1 MRLHFKELF
10 TVLFIVICFSGFLFQ
25 LQQVSQ
31 SYFRYQTISRLKVN
45 VKDSETYSQIYFC
58 ARYAEVLDRSNYKEY
73 KGLRSVPPIEL
84 VDLIDEMS
92 NLTIRH
98 IFKLTPSINEV
109 ISRCVIRTNIFEIP
123 EVHLNESCNRL
134 INVSKSV
141 NGEHICYAF
150 QINGQQEYSMSA
162 VAASM
167 NYISHVYEIQLSD
180 KLSSVMAVNFIM
192 RTVNVVSP
200 GAIYP
205 LHSKIFAARLEN
217 IKTMKN
223 SKIFL
228 YPETTKIHRLPPPF
242 DTHCSNGVQ
251 SQWCYEQ
258 CLVTNF
264 QKIGRVPWSSFI
276 DEQVDLVMLTIRDFK
291 NKTISNFTEASF
303 RKCFRMCRRKTDCES
318 EFTKTTAVEAFGATH
333 NLTRIAAMVPSEGA
347 VDITSVQ
354 LMPFIDFVVQVGSC
368 FGTWFGLSVFSISP
382 LKVSWKQI
390 FRSDKNPA
398 NPETERQS
406 RKDMPPKCFCRYL
419 FRRVNGERLDERK
432 LNVMQGLT

>member
-1 MRLHFKELF
+1 MRLLFKGLF
-10 TVLFIVICFSGFLFQ
+10 TVLFIVICFLGFLFQ
-25 LQQVSQ
+25 FQQVCQ
-31 SYFRYQTISRLKVN
+31 SYFRYETISRLKVN

-58 ARYAEVLDRSNYKEY
+58 ARYAEVLNRANYREY
-73 KGLRSVPPIEL
+73 KGLRPVPPIEL

-92 NLTIRH
+92 NLTIRG

-123 EVHLNESCNRL
+123 EVHLSESCNRL

-167 NYISHVYEIQLSD
+167 NYISHVYEIELSD

-217 IKTMKN
+217 LKTIKY

-264 QKIGRVPWSSFI
+264 KKINRVPWSSFI

-291 NKTISNFTEASF
+291 NKSISHFTKVSF
-303 RKCFRMCRRKTDCES
+303 QKCFKMCRRKTDCES
-318 EFTKTTAVEAFGATH
+318 EFTKTTAVEAFSAMH
-333 NLTRIAAMVPSEGA
+333 NLTRVAAMVPSEGA

-354 LMPFIDFVVQVGSC
+354 LMPFIDFMVQVGSC
-368 FGTWFGLSVFSISP
+368 FGTWFGLSVFSMNPLQVNWNGILKREQLPENSKTGRQLCKDVSP
-382 LKVSWKQI
+382 KRFSWYP
-390 FRSDKNPA
+390 FR
-398 NPETERQS
+398 
-406 RKDMPPKCFCRYL
+406 CG
-419 FRRVNGERLDERK
+419 NGQGLDEK
-432 LNVMQGLT
+432 N